1 MRNSS
6 TILLTDKKST
16 GGSQMSQSNHSIPDC
31 KGKHLLYEER
41 VKIETLYG
49 IGMKPPDIAKQLR
62 NRNPRTIRRELKK
75 GKVILLNTNLTERVS
90 YSAEIGQ
97 QKYDSNATAKGPA
110 LKIGKDHKL
119 AEYLEKA
126 IGENSMSPYAAIQN
140 IENKNLK
147 FETSICVK
155 TVYNYLDNNLFLKI
169 TNKDLPVKKT
179 KKKRNHK
186 KIRKALNNTRGTSI
200 ADRPK
205 EVDDRKEIG
214 HWEMD
219 TVVGSKGTK
228 NVLLVLS
235 ERVTRKELI
244 FKIPSKSQG
253 SVVNALDKFER
264 KLGSRFAKIFK
275 TITCDNGCE
284 NLDFEGIERSVL
296 RNDYRTKVYYA
307 HPYSAWERGT
317 NENIN
322 KMIRR
327 FIPKGTD
334 ISKYTKK
341 EINRIEHWI
350 NNYPRKILKGL
361 SANMFEEVYQGA

>member
-1 MRNSS
+1 
-6 TILLTDKKST
+6 
-16 GGSQMSQSNHSIPDC
+16 MSQSNHSIPDR

-41 VKIETLYG
+41 VKIEALQKIG
-49 IGMKPPDIAKQLR
+49 INSTRIAEQLGGR
-62 NRNPRTIRRELKK
+62 SERTIRRELQK
-75 GKVILLNTNLTERVS
+75 GKVILLNSDLTERES

-97 QKYDSNATAKGPA
+97 QKHDVNATAKGPA
-110 LKIGKDHKL
+110 LKIGRDHEL
-119 AEYLEKA
+119 VAYLEKE
-126 IGENSMSPYAAIQN
+126 IGENSKSPYAALQG
-140 IENKNLK
+140 IENGNLK
-147 FETSICVK
+147 FETSLCVK
-155 TVYNYLDNNLFLKI
+155 SVYNYLDNDLFLKI

-179 KKKRNHK
+179 GKKRNHN
-186 KIRKALNNTRGTSI
+186 KIRKALTNIKGTSI

-205 EVDDRKEIG
+205 EVDKREETG

-219 TVVGSKGTK
+219 TVVGAKGTK

-244 FKIPSKSQG
+244 FKMESKSQAAL
-253 SVVNALDKFER
+253 VNVLDKLEK
-264 KLGSRFAKIFK
+264 KLGTRFANTFK

-284 NLDFEGIERSVL
+284 NLDFESIERSAL
-296 RNDYRTKVYYA
+296 RDGYRTKVYYA

-327 FIPKGTD
+327 FIPKGAD

-341 EINRIEHWI
+341 EIKRIEHWI

-361 SANMFEEVYQGA
+361 SANMFYESYVAA